1 MFKLRL
7 WVFILVGVIVAF
19 GACYIYVYLDLSP
32 AKQLPEYQIRAQHDD
47 TLRVVMIGDSWA
59 MLHNKL
65 NRDSVLQSLLQFK
78 LDIPIRVRSRGV
90 GGANSKEIYY
100 YMFASKTTESE
111 YEPDKCTQPLLEESP
126 HYCLISAGINDAGQ
140 GKGADFFCKNYMK
153 ILRLLLHNNI
163 KPVVLELPT
172 VILDNK
178 VDMVFEDFFNENRF
192 FAWYRLKKRMG
203 FKVTAMLN
211 DADMDHVDECRE
223 RLRQMLD
230 ETGLI
235 DSVIFI
241 PTEDWN
247 KDGYKDSRG
256 IYLDDGTHLNQT
268 GYDVLDSCYAAVI
281 SKDYLRSVK

>member
-1 MFKLRL
+1 MLA
-7 WVFILVGVIVAF
+7 GVVAVL
-19 GACYIYVYLDLSP
+19 AAYYIYLYPDISP
-32 AKQLPEYQIRAQHDD
+32 AKELSPYQVRGKHDD
-47 TLRVVMIGDSWA
+47 TLRIVMIGDSWA
-59 MLHNKL
+59 MLHYKL
-65 NRDSVLQSLLQFK
+65 NRDSTLQSLLQRK
-78 LDIPIRVRSRGV
+78 LDVPIKVRSRGV
-90 GGANSKEIYY
+90 GGANSKEIYH

-111 YEPDKCTQPLLEESP
+111 HEPDKCTQPLLEEAP
-126 HYCLISAGINDAGQ
+126 DYCLISAGINDAGQ
-140 GKGADFFCKNYMK
+140 GKGADFFCKNYIM
-153 ILRLLLHNNI
+153 ILKLLLHNHI

-172 VILDNK
+172 VIMDNK
-178 VDMVFEDFFNENRF
+178 VDMVFEDFFNENRS

-203 FKVTAMLN
+203 FKVTALLN
-211 DADMDHVDECRE
+211 FADMEHVDECRE

-256 IYLDDGTHLNQT
+256 IYLDDGTHLNQA
-268 GYDVLDSCYAAVI
+268 GYDVLDSCYAVVI